1 MNKQAQV
8 EPTAMN
14 PNPID
19 KDVLSDLYED
29 LSDVIAVVRAYESI
43 GVENSQPT
51 VTGNEVSVLMGVI
64 LGQLR
69 PIQTSLNQICGFKA

>member
-14 PNPID
+14 PNSID

-29 LSDVIAVVRAYESI
+29 LNNVIGVLNVYESI
-43 GVENSQPT
+43 GLENSKPT
-51 VTGNEVSVLMGVI
+51 VTGNEVSILMGVI
-64 LGQLR
+64 IGQLR
-69 PIQTSLNQICGFKA
+69 PIQTSLNQLCGFKA

>member
-1 MNKQAQV
+1 MSAQPQAK
-8 EPTAMN
+8 PTAMN
-14 PNPID
+14 PNYVN

-43 GVENSQPT
+43 GVENSKPT

-64 LGQLR
+64 IGQLR
-69 PIQTSLNQICGFKA
+69 PIQTSLHQLCGFKA